1 MRIVVTYASV
11 GYGHFKAAE
20 AISRQ
25 LKDLSPDA
33 KISLVDI
40 LGGASA
46 LFSSIYAGGYGFLVS
61 KAPFLWG
68 LVFWITRHRA
78 LGPLIRGFF
87 YPVSKFFVRSYVKWL
102 IQENPDCL
110 VSTHFFPSEL
120 AAKLKKKKLIK
131 SRLITVL
138 TDLGV
143 HPAWIWQ
150 GTDLYIVGSDAA
162 SRQLTEA
169 GIEKEKI
176 KIIGIPVDEKFSK
189 LHDLAVLKRKLQ
201 LCDKFTVLLISGSFG
216 TGPLQKIV
224 DRLYPALQLIVVCAR
239 NKHLYKR
246 LKRKQGEGL
255 RIFGF
260 VDNIHDLMLVSS
272 VIVTKPGGQSIAE
285 ALNVELPPIF
295 LNPIPGQEVSNIKIL
310 KGLGIGMVARN
321 IAQLEQIIAELRDN
335 PQKLQEQKQKIRE
348 FKRPEAAK
356 EICRV
361 ICEDCP

>member
-1 MRIVVTYASV
+1 MKIVVTYASV

-20 AISRQ
+20 AISHQ
-25 LKDLSPDA
+25 LRKVSPDA
-33 KISLVDI
+33 KVSLVDI
-40 LGGASA
+40 LAGAPA
-46 LFSSIYAGGYGFLVS
+46 LFSSIYAGGYGFLVFRF
-61 KAPFLWG
+61 PFLWG
-68 LVFWITRHRA
+68 FVFWATRHSI
-78 LGPLIRGFF
+78 LGPLIRRFL
-87 YPVSKFFVRSYVKWL
+87 YPINKFFVSSYVRWL

-131 SRLITVL
+131 SKLITVL

-143 HPAWIWQ
+143 HPAWISEC
-150 GTDLYIVGSDAA
+150 TDLYIVGSDVA
-162 SRQLTEA
+162 RCQLSEA
-169 GIEKEKI
+169 GIEKGKI
-176 KIIGIPVDEKFSK
+176 KIIGIPVDEKFSRV
-189 LHDLAVLKRKLQ
+189 HDLAGLKRKL
-201 LCDKFTVLLISGSFG
+201 LLRDKFTVLLISGSFG

-224 DRLYPALQLIVVCAR
+224 DRLYPDLQLIVVCAR
-239 NKHLYKR
+239 NKSLYER
-246 LKRKQGEGL
+246 LRKKQGEGL

-285 ALNVELPPIF
+285 ALNLELPPIF

-310 KGLGIGMVARN
+310 QDLGIGMVARN
-321 IAQLEQIIAELRDN
+321 IAQLEEIIAELRDN
-335 PQKLQEQKQKIRE
+335 PEKLEEQKQKIRE